1 MGMDVSFLSRPKVKP
16 GEALP
21 MNILAEKK
29 MPDDVSANVD
39 RLHRYSKAMDIPFWE
54 CLNTALSE
62 FLDKY
67 DELYGAKEI
76 VYWGRRGSAG
86 WMVEH
91 FAYHNSGYD
100 MLLSKEDL
108 EKFIADLDAVHNEDD
123 CEHLFPCASID
134 DVYFA
139 RNKCKEILKTFDW
152 ENSDLIFYADW

>member
-1 MGMDVSFLSRPKVKP
+1 MGMDVSFLSRPKVKS
-16 GEALP
+16 GDELP
-21 MNILAEKK
+21 MNILSEKK
-29 MPDDVSANVD
+29 MPDDVSANID
-39 RLHRYSKAMDIPFWE
+39 RLHRYSKAMEIPFWE

-76 VYWGRRGSAG
+76 VYLGRRGSAG

-91 FAYHNSGYD
+91 FDYHNSGYD
-100 MLLSKEDL
+100 MIMSKEDL

-123 CEHLFPCASID
+123 CERVFPCASID

-139 RNKCKEILKTFDW
+139 RYKCKEILKTFDW
-152 ENSDLIFYADW
+152 ENNDLIFYADW

>member
-1 MGMDVSFLSRPKVKP
+1 MGMDVSFLSRPKVKSD
-16 GEALP
+16 EALP

-29 MPDDVSANVD
+29 MPDDVSENID
-39 RLHRYSKAMDIPFWE
+39 RLHCYSKAMDIPFWE

-91 FAYHNSGYD
+91 FAYNNSGYD
-100 MLLSKEDL
+100 MILSKEDL
-108 EKFIADLDAVHNEDD
+108 EKFVSCLGAVHNEDD
-123 CEHLFPCASID
+123 CEHVFPCASIE
-134 DVYFA
+134 DVCFT
-139 RNKCKEILKTFDW
+139 RDKCKEILNTFDW
-152 ENSDLIFYADW
+152 ENNDLIFYADW

>member
-1 MGMDVSFLSRPKVKP
+1 MGMDVSFLSRPKVKSD
-16 GEALP
+16 EALP

-29 MPDDVSANVD
+29 MPDDVSENID

-54 CLNTALSE
+54 CLNKALSE
-62 FLDKY
+62 FLDEY

-100 MLLSKEDL
+100 MIMSKEDL
-108 EKFIADLDAVHNEDD
+108 EKFIACLDAVHNEDD
-123 CEHLFPCASID
+123 CWSVFPCASID
-134 DVYFA
+134 DVCFT
-139 RNKCKEILKTFDW
+139 RDKCKEILNTFDW
-152 ENSDLIFYADW
+152 ENNDLIFYADW

>member
-1 MGMDVSFLSRPKVKP
+1 MSTINFITKDFLETQDKQIFC
-16 GEALP
+16 ELT
-21 MNILAEKK
+21 
-29 MPDDVSANVD
+29 AN
-39 RLHRYSKAMDIPFWE
+39 KNKEDIPFWE

-108 EKFIADLDAVHNEDD
+108 EKFITDLDAVHNEDD
-123 CEHLFPCASID
+123 CSHVFPCASID
-134 DVYFA
+134 DVYFS
-139 RNKCKEILKTFDW
+139 RDKCKEILNTFDW
-152 ENSDLIFYADW
+152 ENNDLIFYANW

>member
-21 MNILAEKK
+21 MSILAEKK
-29 MPDDVSANVD
+29 MPDDVSVNID

-62 FLDKY
+62 FLEKY

-86 WMVEH
+86 WMVAH
-91 FAYHNSGYD
+91 FGYHNSGYD
-100 MLLSKEDL
+100 MLLSKDAL
-108 EKFIADLDAVHNEDD
+108 EKFIACLDDVHNVVD
-123 CEHLFPCASID
+123 CERMFPCASLD
-134 DVYFA
+134 DVRFA
-139 RNKCKEILKTFDW
+139 RDKCKEILKTFDW
-152 ENSDLIFYADW
+152 ENNDLIFYADW

>member
-1 MGMDVSFLSRPKVKP
+1 MGMDVSFLSRPKVKS
-16 GEALP
+16 GDELP
-21 MNILAEKK
+21 MNILSEKK
-29 MPDDVSANVD
+29 MPDDVSANID
-39 RLHRYSKAMDIPFWE
+39 RLHRYSKAMEIPFWE

-62 FLDKY
+62 FLEQY

-100 MLLSKEDL
+100 MILSKEDL
-108 EKFIADLDAVHNEDD
+108 EKFIACLDAVHNEDD
-123 CEHLFPCASID
+123 CERVFPCASID

-139 RNKCKEILKTFDW
+139 RDKCKEILKTFDW
-152 ENSDLIFYADW
+152 ENNDLIFYADW

>member
-1 MGMDVSFLSRPKVKP
+1 M
-16 GEALP
+16 
-21 MNILAEKK
+21 
-29 MPDDVSANVD
+29 
-39 RLHRYSKAMDIPFWE
+39 
-54 CLNTALSE
+54 SE

-100 MLLSKEDL
+100 MLLSKEGL
-108 EKFIADLDAVHNEDD
+108 EKFIACLDAVHNEDD
-123 CEHLFPCASID
+123 CERAFPCASID

-139 RNKCKEILKTFDW
+139 RDKCKEILNTFDW
-152 ENSDLIFYADW
+152 ENNDLIFYANW

>member
-1 MGMDVSFLSRPKVKP
+1 MGMDVSFLSRPKVKS
-16 GEALP
+16 GDELP

-29 MPDDVSANVD
+29 MPDDVSANID

-91 FAYHNSGYD
+91 FSYNNSGYD
-100 MLLSKEDL
+100 MIMSKEDL
-108 EKFIADLDAVHNEDD
+108 EKFTACLDAVHNEDD
-123 CEHLFPCASID
+123 CWSVFHCASID

-152 ENSDLIFYADW
+152 ENNDMIFYADW

>member
-1 MGMDVSFLSRPKVKP
+1 
-16 GEALP
+16 
-21 MNILAEKK
+21 MNILEEKK

-39 RLHRYSKAMDIPFWE
+39 RLHRYSKAMEIPFWE
-54 CLNTALSE
+54 CLNTALSD

-100 MLLSKEDL
+100 MILSKENL

-123 CEHLFPCASID
+123 CLSVFHCASID
-134 DVYFA
+134 DVCFA

-152 ENSDLIFYADW
+152 ENNDLIFYADW

>member
-1 MGMDVSFLSRPKVKP
+1 
-16 GEALP
+16 

-62 FLDKY
+62 FLYKY
-67 DELYGAKEI
+67 DELYGTKEI

-100 MLLSKEDL
+100 MILSKENL
-108 EKFIADLDAVHNEDD
+108 EKFIADLDAVHSDDD
-123 CEHLFPCASID
+123 CWSVFQCASID

-139 RNKCKEILKTFDW
+139 RYKCKEILKTFDW
-152 ENSDLIFYADW
+152 ENNDLIFYAD